1 MVHSQEYTAA
11 CSKLLCQ
18 LKAALKQV
26 QDEFPTAESFMRRYR
41 FDCPAALER
50 IREDRPITIRDDKGN
65 TSKCIADIVSLFIT
79 VSDKLKLGMKSTD
92 EIQPDI
98 SELYDTM
105 NRLTLIPEDF
115 EGKQKVREWLN
126 TFSSMAASDEL
137 SENQVRQLVFD
148 LDSVYSSFNKLLH
161 EP

>member
-1 MVHSQEYTAA
+1 
-11 CSKLLCQ
+11 
-18 LKAALKQV
+18 
-26 QDEFPTAESFMRRYR
+26 MRRYR

-92 EIQPDI
+92 EIQPDV

-105 NRLTLIPEDF
+105 NRLTLIPDEF
-115 EGKQKVREWLN
+115 EGKQKDARVAQHI
-126 TFSSMAASDEL
+126 F
-137 SENQVRQLVFD
+137 
-148 LDSVYSSFNKLLH
+148 LDGCK
-161 EP
+161 